1 MKFGNKMLKP
11 ECYWLR
17 LHCGQQ
23 SHSVTWTT
31 ITCLVTLDAIKNEW
45 SLITGNN
52 IGGKFKWEIKKV
64 ILEKESIYLS
74 L

>member
-23 SHSVTWTT
+23 SDSVTWTT
-31 ITCLVTLDAIKNEW
+31 ITCLVTLGQIAMQSK
-45 SLITGNN
+45 TNN
-52 IGGKFKWEIKKV
+52 YGK
-64 ILEKESIYLS
+64 
-74 L
+74 

>member
-31 ITCLVTLDAIKNEW
+31 ITCLVTLGQIAMQSKTNDR
-45 SLITGNN
+45 
-52 IGGKFKWEIKKV
+52 
-64 ILEKESIYLS
+64 
-74 L
+74 